1 MKINLTENAAP
12 TPIPAGNIRTPLGQR
27 GRVEINQTCYASPAK
42 TRPPPWTWP
51 HSNPSP
57 TKGARP

>member
-27 GRVEINQTCYASPAK
+27 GRVEINQTLLRVVGKDQPPALDVAAFQ
-42 TRPPPWTWP
+42 
-51 HSNPSP
+51 SF
-57 TKGARP
+57 AD